1 MFKSTP
7 NALFGIWRVLCLN
20 PTYIYIQS
28 DYQTHVNT
36 IKYHLLFKNLY
47 VILKTYP
54 EHYTPSIYA
63 EDNQGPM
70 KHTTRIELVNLKD
83 LNLAEASVID
93 PEEVRRITV
102 ENAVVD
108 TGASR
113 LFLPK
118 SLVEQ
123 LGLTPVGSRKAQ
135 TTNGIV
141 DRFIYSPV
149 QFTVLERSGI
159 IEVTDIPENVPVLVG
174 NMILEML
181 DLCLD
186 IKKGLIYNPDHDDE
200 WIEDQL

>member
-1 MFKSTP
+1 
-7 NALFGIWRVLCLN
+7 
-20 PTYIYIQS
+20 
-28 DYQTHVNT
+28 
-36 IKYHLLFKNLY
+36 
-47 VILKTYP
+47 
-54 EHYTPSIYA
+54 
-63 EDNQGPM
+63 M

-83 LNLAEASVID
+83 LNLAEAGVID
-93 PEEVRRITV
+93 SAEVRRMVV
-102 ENAVVD
+102 ENAIVD

-113 LFLPK
+113 LSLPK

-159 IEVTDIPENVPVLVG
+159 IEVTDIPENVSVLVG
-174 NMILEML
+174 HMILEML

>member
-1 MFKSTP
+1 
-7 NALFGIWRVLCLN
+7 
-20 PTYIYIQS
+20 
-28 DYQTHVNT
+28 
-36 IKYHLLFKNLY
+36 
-47 VILKTYP
+47 
-54 EHYTPSIYA
+54 
-63 EDNQGPM
+63 M
-70 KHTTRIELVNLKD
+70 KHTTRIELANLKD
-83 LNLAEASVID
+83 LNLAEAGVID
-93 PEEVRRITV
+93 PEKVRRITV
-102 ENAVVD
+102 ENAIVD
-108 TGASR
+108 IGASR
-113 LFLPK
+113 LSLPK

-174 NMILEML
+174 HMILEML